1 MYRHFLSKVA
11 VVQEGLEPLPHC
23 NLCVIH
29 MPAGQIIRHKRTACS
44 EKNTQMRWHRR
55 DAMIKS
61 MCSEAKFSLTGEEEA
76 EHIEEVE
83 VFKYL
88 VRMLDRSDNDWPSVI
103 HNIRKARQVWGR
115 LWNLLQREGL

>member
-44 EKNTQMRWHRR
+44 EKNTHMRWHRR

-61 MCSEAKFSLTGEEEA
+61 MCSEATFILTGEEEA
-76 EHIEEVE
+76 ERIEGVE

-88 VRMLDRSDNDWPSVI
+88 GRLLDRSDED
-103 HNIRKARQVWGR
+103 
-115 LWNLLQREGL
+115 